1 MSLTPDDI
9 RTKRFALARKGYRRV
24 EVDRFLARAA
34 VDLGRLQDG
43 GPDPAHQSRLTPDDV
58 DQVRFHKALRG
69 YSMPQ
74 VDDFLDDLAAEL
86 ARVRGLVAPARPDL
100 SRARADPVP
109 VARAL
114 PELPPPPPPPLSAA
128 EVATATFQRGMRGYA
143 IAEVNALLERAAR
156 DLDRL
161 ERGEPPEAGGEPPLT
176 GDEIRRSRFTLGP
189 RGYEMHDV
197 DVFLARLAER
207 FPAGQERAPGLG

>member
-1 MSLTPDDI
+1 MRLTPDDI
-9 RTKRFALARKGYRRV
+9 RTRRFALARKGYRRTEV
-24 EVDRFLARAA
+24 ERFLAKAA
-34 VDLGRLQDG
+34 VDLARLQDG
-43 GPDPAHQSRLTPDDV
+43 GPDPAHESRLTAEDV
-58 DQVRFHKALRG
+58 DEARFHKALRG

-74 VDDFLDDLAAEL
+74 VDDFLDELAAEL
-86 ARVRGLVAPARPDL
+86 ARVRGLAVPTRPDL
-100 SRARADPVP
+100 SRADPVP

-128 EVATATFQRGMRGYA
+128 EVASATFERGMRGYA
-143 IAEVNALLERAAR
+143 VAEVDALLARAAR

-161 ERGEPPEAGGEPPLT
+161 ERGEPPEAGGEPPLS
-176 GDEIRRSRFTLGP
+176 GADILRSRFTLGP

-207 FPAGQERAPGLG
+207 FPADHQRPPGTA